1 MDMSLSLLVDTSMQM
16 QQSQQNQNVQTT
28 VLKKTLDMQAQT
40 AMKLLDSIPLATSG
54 SVGTQINTTA

>member
-1 MDMSLSLLVDTSMQM
+1 MDMSLSLLVDTSMQL

-28 VLKKTLDMQAQT
+28 VLKKTLDIQAQT
-40 AMKLLDSIPLATSG
+40 ATKLLDSIPLATSG